1 MNFTALSQ
9 DIGKFS
15 VMMKA
20 GNSHVGGTYMVL
32 TAALY
37 NDWLPK
43 DGPADAASQFLAGQI
58 RECLDVWVSLRSC
71 ANMEDAA
78 MLCLREKQ
86 QGTVGLNKM
95 TILEWRVAFERSVRL
110 LIDRGEGGRRTRAE
124 LLVLMIDAHQKKERN
139 SRLKIHTDDVAA
151 LKNFSNWPDE
161 VFRVFEA
168 AFSRGSQDKT
178 CWHITCLKQALFDP
192 RAQLDC
198 NPSNTLWVD

>member
-1 MNFTALSQ
+1 
-9 DIGKFS
+9 
-15 VMMKA
+15 
-20 GNSHVGGTYMVL
+20 
-32 TAALY
+32 
-37 NDWLPK
+37 
-43 DGPADAASQFLAGQI
+43 
-58 RECLDVWVSLRSC
+58 
-71 ANMEDAA
+71 
-78 MLCLREKQ
+78 
-86 QGTVGLNKM
+86 M
-95 TILEWRVAFERSVRL
+95 TILEWRGAFERSVRR

-124 LLVLMIDAHQKKERN
+124 LLVLMIDTHQKKERN

-198 NPSNTLWVD
+198 NPSNALWVD